1 MPFGRNYLPVVS
13 GSGIVAGRINN
24 RKKANIPLLHC
35 VMKFEKLIGL
45 CKWLKIFD
53 KSKPPDAKLAN
64 GGFALAKILNP
75 VYIS

>member
-1 MPFGRNYLPVVS
+1 MFAWEILLAIFVDVIYNVPVV
-13 GSGIVAGRINN
+13 GV
-24 RKKANIPLLHC
+24 
-35 VMKFEKLIGL
+35 F
-45 CKWLKIFD
+45 KWLKIFD

>member
-1 MPFGRNYLPVVS
+1 
-13 GSGIVAGRINN
+13 
-24 RKKANIPLLHC
+24 
-35 VMKFEKLIGL
+35 MKFERLIGL

-64 GGFALAKILNP
+64 GGFALAEILNP